1 MIEYTELLEEF
12 FVQLDP
18 LEQGFSGALVEFY
31 QRRAEHPPLPPL
43 AHHWPKG
50 VESLSVAQEEESI
63 PKRLEDPIELPPP
76 VFEGLEVV
84 QESEETN
91 MLDYQ
96 AVQDIAIR
104 MGYPETAMWVRE
116 HRHEYSEGIF
126 RGFLSTE

>member
-1 MIEYTELLEEF
+1 M
-12 FVQLDP
+12 
-18 LEQGFSGALVEFY
+18 
-31 QRRAEHPPLPPL
+31 
-43 AHHWPKG
+43 
-50 VESLSVAQEEESI
+50 VAKEEESI
-63 PKRLEDPIELPPP
+63 PKRFEDPIEVPPP

-104 MGYPETAMWVRE
+104 MGYPETALWVGE
-116 HRHEYSEGIF
+116 HRHEYCEGIF